1 MRFLKIWI
9 VVFFVSAMINII
21 YLYRKDPPCSCLVTT
36 DMGEKIRAK
45 RLNWYKSGFV
55 DIKKC
60 DGGNLTL
67 QNKSVLRIEPLKT
80 LKDIKR

>member
-9 VVFFVSAMINII
+9 IVFSVSAIVNII
-21 YLYRKDPPCSCLVTT
+21 YWYRKDSPCSCLVTT
-36 DMGEKIRAK
+36 DMGEKIRAR
-45 RLNWYKSGFV
+45 RLNWYNSGFV

-60 DGGNLTL
+60 DGGNITL
-67 QNKSVLRIEPLKT
+67 KDKSVLKVEA

>member
-9 VVFFVSAMINII
+9 VVFFVSAMANII

-36 DMGEKIRAK
+36 KGGKKIKAR
-45 RLNWYKSGFV
+45 RVNWYNSGFI
-55 DIKKC
+55 DIQKC
-60 DGGNLTL
+60 EGGRITL
-67 QNKSVLRIEPLKT
+67 QDNVILKVEA

>member
-1 MRFLKIWI
+1 MKFLKIWI
-9 VVFFVSAMINII
+9 IVFSVSVIVNII
-21 YLYRKDPPCSCLVTT
+21 YRYRKDSPCSCLVTT

-45 RLNWYKSGFV
+45 RLNWYNSGFV

-60 DGGNLTL
+60 DGSNITL
-67 QNKSVLRIEPLKT
+67 RNNSVLKVEA

>member
-9 VVFFVSAMINII
+9 IVFSVSAMVIII
-21 YLYRKDPPCSCLVTT
+21 YLYRKDSPCSCLVTT
-36 DMGEKIRAK
+36 DMGEKIRAR

-67 QNKSVLRIEPLKT
+67 KDKSVLRVEALE
-80 LKDIKR
+80 DIKR

>member
-1 MRFLKIWI
+1 MRFLKIFI
-9 VVFFVSAMINII
+9 VIFSVSAMVNII
-21 YLYRKDPPCSCLVTT
+21 YLYRKDSPCSCLVTT
-36 DMGEKIRAK
+36 DMGEKIRAR

-60 DGGNLTL
+60 DGSNLTL
-67 QNKSVLRIEPLKT
+67 QNKSVLKVEA

>member
-1 MRFLKIWI
+1 MKFLKIFI
-9 VVFFVSAMINII
+9 VIFSISSIVNII

-36 DMGEKIRAK
+36 DMGEKIRAR
-45 RLNWYKSGFV
+45 RLNWYNSGFV

-60 DGGNLTL
+60 DGGNITL
-67 QNKSVLRIEPLKT
+67 KDRSVLKVEA

>member
-1 MRFLKIWI
+1 
-9 VVFFVSAMINII
+9 
-21 YLYRKDPPCSCLVTT
+21 
-36 DMGEKIRAK
+36 MGEKIRAR

-60 DGGNLTL
+60 DGSNLTL
-67 QNKSVLRIEPLKT
+67 QNKSVLKVEA

>member
-9 VVFFVSAMINII
+9 IVFSVSAIVNII
-21 YLYRKDPPCSCLVTT
+21 YWYRKDSPCSCLVTT
-36 DMGEKIRAK
+36 DRGEKIRAR
-45 RLNWYKSGFV
+45 RLNWYNSGFV

-60 DGGNLTL
+60 DGGNITL
-67 QNKSVLRIEPLKT
+67 KDKSVLKVEA

>member
-36 DMGEKIRAK
+36 DTGEKIRAK
-45 RLNWYKSGFV
+45 RLNWYNSGFV

-60 DGGNLTL
+60 DGGNITL
-67 QNKSVLRIEPLKT
+67 KDKSVLKVEA